1 MIIQK
6 KLQSINTKYTIHGYQ
21 CGKEKKM
28 FEKQVFEISKMVE
41 RSSWKFQKV
50 SFKKV
55 YDTLKCP
62 NFLKKQ

>member
-1 MIIQK
+1 MVISVAK
-6 KLQSINTKYTIHGYQ
+6 K
-21 CGKEKKM
+21 KKM

-41 RSSWKFQKV
+41 RSSWKFQKI
-50 SFKKV
+50 SFKKG